1 MRISLYEHIFKAD
14 MFLPSG
20 FCLSPSYPS
29 YMAESVEESL
39 KVVAKCGYCI
49 PGPLLCH
56 AFLSAPVHLAF
67 LSLKTVFNVCFEC
80 ANRTH
85 CKQMHSRRHILFVHS
100 SRCSLRGGQII
111 LCFADK
117 AGCLL
122 CPTVFGSA
130 TLSVLCPAQPR
141 VAFFIACLTMELY

>member
-1 MRISLYEHIFKAD
+1 
-14 MFLPSG
+14 
-20 FCLSPSYPS
+20 
-29 YMAESVEESL
+29 MAESVEESF
-39 KVVAKCGYCI
+39 KVVAKCGHCI
-49 PGPLLCH
+49 PCPLLCH
-56 AFLSAPVHLAF
+56 AFLSALLHLAF

-85 CKQMHSRRHILFVHS
+85 CKQMRSRRHILFVHS

-130 TLSVLCPAQPR
+130 TLSVLCPAQSC
-141 VAFFIACLTMELY
+141 FLYSVSHDGVTLVGYVVIEWLLGVLQIYFEMFLNKKVITW